1 MFKNIA
7 VIGLKGLPSFGGA
20 ASVGEAIISEL
31 KNEYIFTVYS
41 TSSHT
46 IVSTG
51 NYNGFKQIVFKKIP
65 FKKLNT
71 LYYYIISSLHA
82 LIFGKYD
89 LIHLHHRDAAFLI
102 PLLRLKYKVIVTTHN
117 SFVVTDK
124 WKKYNWFFQI
134 NERYFLRFANI
145 VTSVSRN
152 EQRKFKKNIKL
163 DVIYIPNGINTNINL
178 NITKTEFNNNYIFFG
193 AGRIIR
199 TKGLHVFLNA
209 LQNIKYNGKIIVAG
223 DINQNLK
230 YKAEIMELSKNL
242 DVEFVGLIKDKF
254 SLYKIIKGSKLF
266 VYPSY
271 IEAMSMMLLE
281 GASLKVPIICADIIE
296 NKDIFDENEVLFF
309 KTNDFIDLSEK
320 ILYAF
325 NNYDE
330 MLKKAE
336 LAYRKLENEYNWS
349 KISKEYSNLYKSLLF
364 NH

>member
-1 MFKNIA
+1 MIKRVA
-7 VIGLKGLPSFGGA
+7 VIGLKGLPAFGGA
-20 ASVGEAIISEL
+20 ASVGEAIINEL
-31 KNEYIFTVYS
+31 KDDYIFTVYS

-46 IVSTG
+46 NLSTG
-51 NYNGFKQIVFKKIP
+51 YYNGFKQIVFKKIP

-71 LYYYIISSLHA
+71 LYYYIISSFHA

-102 PLLRLKYKVIVTTHN
+102 PLLKLKYKVIVTTHN
-117 SFVVTDK
+117 SFIVTDK
-124 WKKYNWFFQI
+124 WKKYNWFFQM
-134 NERYFLRFANI
+134 NEKYFLRFANI
-145 VTSVSRN
+145 ITCVSKN
-152 EQRKFKKNIKL
+152 EQRKFKKNINI
-163 DVIYIPNGINTNINL
+163 DVIYIPNGINTNMKL
-178 NITKTEFNNNYIFFG
+178 NDKITEFNNDYIFFG

-199 TKGLHVFLNA
+199 TKGLHVLLNA
-209 LQNIKYNGKIIVAG
+209 LKIIKYNGKIIIAG
-223 DINQNLK
+223 DIDQNLK
-230 YKAEIMELSKNL
+230 YKAEIMGLSKNL
-242 DVEFVGLIKDKF
+242 NIEFVGLVKDKF
-254 SLYKIIKGSKLF
+254 SLYKLIKGSKLF

-281 GASLKVPIICADIIE
+281 GASLKVPIICSDIIE
-296 NKDIFDENEVLFF
+296 NRDIFDENEVIFF

-325 NNYDE
+325 NNYDD

-336 LAYRKLENEYNWS
+336 LAYRKLENDYNWS